1 MAIGKYYVA
10 IEGISIPRIT
20 RFQAYKFVRNQT
32 STTSFA
38 GTERVDRSAP
48 KYRVVFVIAICTAAE
63 MQQIVGNAEQI
74 TRSVTFYD
82 GTTSVTKNMIIS
94 LPQVPQPIYKYGNRL
109 SGVYYQNL
117 RVEMEEA

>member
-1 MAIGKYYVA
+1 MPIGKYYVS
-10 IEGISIPRIT
+10 IQGTVIPRVSQ
-20 RFQAYKFVRNQT
+20 FQAYKFTRSET

-38 GTERVDRSAP
+38 GTERVDRSAL
-48 KYRVVFVIAICTAAE
+48 KYRVVFVVAFCTAAE
-63 MQQIVGNAEQI
+63 MQFLVNSAAEI
-74 TRSVTFYD
+74 TRNVTFYD
-82 GTTSVTKNMIIS
+82 GTTSVTKTMIIS